1 MSSLPR
7 PDVEAPRTSEAG
19 GTRPTAFNE
28 GSVEGGE
35 DTGPAGGRG
44 LEGSWRAARQDA
56 ACSPG
61 GCENASPAPAR
72 CLSAWAVPSLPL
84 VRVNSSPRKGPE
96 SDFGSRA
103 PRSGPRPR
111 TGGSARPGP
120 VTRYSGNRNWTPRRL
135 HAPQTLVLPAIRAAP
150 GPPWGPRVQARDS
163 GQRPTTAPLP
173 GRQLWA
179 GRGSGQLT
187 YPRDAVP
194 RAAGRGPCGARQ
206 SLLRRPGRRY
216 VCTWSLWKKKEEREV
231 GTKNVFEEVM
241 TKKTLSF
248 MKTINP

>member
-1 MSSLPR
+1 MRRVL
-7 PDVEAPRTSEAG
+7 
-19 GTRPTAFNE
+19 
-28 GSVEGGE
+28 
-35 DTGPAGGRG
+35 
-44 LEGSWRAARQDA
+44 
-56 ACSPG
+56 PG
-61 GCENASPAPAR
+61 GCENASPAPAH

-206 SLLRRPGRRY
+206 SLLHRPGRRHRLIN
-216 VCTWSLWKKKEEREV
+216 TAAARPWAWKLTHAWCGHSVQVTRSR
-231 GTKNVFEEVM
+231 VFICEM
-241 TKKTLSF
+241 TVLRSRRDAT
-248 MKTINP
+248 